1 MARQSANAF
10 KTSSVVRGSACIM
23 VSGDKKS
30 GKTFEDVF
38 KSGMDDMILAR
49 EELAAA
55 ESKAEAEKLVESTQT
70 ATPDPLVTPASTG
83 PPMPAAVTAGP
94 PMPEAGPE
102 PEPAPDPLLTTLT
115 PAGPPMDSGAM
126 PPMGPG
132 TMPPGAMPPMG
143 PGAMPPMGPGAMPPV
158 EPSLAPPSG
167 PPSEILEQDSPAEIP
182 TEAPNMSVD
191 SSAMPPMSGLG
202 PMPVPEPTITEP
214 VVAEPVVAEPVV
226 AEPVIEVPPQVAEQ
240 PKPKVK
246 DFGDWESHFDNEWEG
261 GAAVFEGEN
270 APPVPEEKFDEVS
283 WDPGAKAVRTI
294 PKLPAKSVMNKMK
307 KAELSKLAEGRGVS
321 SDGTKNQ
328 IIDRLLGT
336 PEDDVP
342 EELETPETPSV
353 DEPELAVP
361 EPELTV
367 AEPELTVA
375 EEEATV
381 DDTDSTLAEEAP
393 VEALPAENFDLLN
406 LAGSLMDETDST
418 PPVEPSAEPATEEP
432 SPMPPAGPPSGPGPM
447 PPAGPPSGPGPMPPA
462 GPPSGPGP
470 MPPAGPPS
478 GPGPMPPAGP
488 PSGPG
493 PMPPAGPPSGPGP
506 MPPSGPPTDE

>member
-1 MARQSANAF
+1 
-10 KTSSVVRGSACIM
+10 M

-115 PAGPPMDSGAM
+115 PAGPPMDS
-126 PPMGPG
+126 
-132 TMPPGAMPPMG
+132 
-143 PGAMPPMGPGAMPPV
+143 GAMPPMGPGAMPPV

-470 MPPAGPPS
+470 MPP
-478 GPGPMPPAGP
+478 
-488 PSGPG
+488 
-493 PMPPAGPPSGPGP
+493 
-506 MPPSGPPTDE
+506 SGPPTDE